1 MEPNLKTTGNSDW
14 KSEYDS
20 LLKQLG
26 VDSEFKQNERR
37 RYPRF
42 DFNSYTRNLIIK
54 IGDSIG
60 SLADISISGLSFY
73 SSETHKRGEIVHLNF
88 DDQFEVD
95 VEIKNIFLDSKTS
108 GKTNII
114 YRFGTRFREESDG
127 YRCTVSALRYML
139 EIMKQGF

>member
-1 MEPNLKTTGNSDW
+1 MKTNGQSDW
-14 KSEYDS
+14 RSEYDS

-26 VDSEFKQNERR
+26 VDSEFKPNERR

-54 IGDSIG
+54 IGDSVG
-60 SLADISISGLSFY
+60 SLADISVSGLSFY
-73 SSETHKRGEIVHLNF
+73 SSQPHKRGETVNLNF
-88 DDQFEVD
+88 DDQFEVN

-108 GKTNII
+108 SKTNII
-114 YRFGTRFREESDG
+114 YRFGTKFMEESDG